1 MNIVVEEMFE
11 NAINCIDIENIADDK
26 KQINLFS
33 DEFLEELDTIK
44 FPITKFNALLKLLKI
59 AISTYSKTNKMKAL
73 EFDKRLITVV
83 EKFNNRDKLVFTSE
97 VVSVFINGLSVE
109 IMRIL
114 NDLKDDKTS
123 FEKLR
128 ITYEEKSFYDILIK
142 IRDDYG
148 FVYFDDKYLVLA
160 KKIKEFVDDKA
171 KYAGWSSKND
181 LKSELNMDLAVLL

>member
-1 MNIVVEEMFE
+1 MNIVVEEKFE

-26 KQINLFS
+26 KQVNLFS

-59 AISTYSKTNKMKAL
+59 AISTYSKTNKVKAL

-97 VVSVFINGLSVE
+97 VVSDFINGLSVE
-109 IMRIL
+109 IIRIL

-123 FEKLR
+123 FEKLG

-142 IRDDYG
+142 VRDDYG
-148 FVYFDDKYLVLA
+148 FVYSDDKCLVLA
-160 KKIKEFVDDKA
+160 KKIKELVNDKA
-171 KYAGWSSKND
+171 KYAD
-181 LKSELNMDLAVLL
+181 

>member
-59 AISTYSKTNKMKAL
+59 AISTYSKTNKVKAL